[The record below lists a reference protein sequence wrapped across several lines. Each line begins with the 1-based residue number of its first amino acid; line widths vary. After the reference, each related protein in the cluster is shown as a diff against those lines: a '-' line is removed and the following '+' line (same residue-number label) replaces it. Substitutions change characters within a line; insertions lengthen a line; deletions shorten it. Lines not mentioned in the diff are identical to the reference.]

1 MKWRFGIIGGDRRQA
16 ELARMLAQDGHFV
29 TTYGLDSGENML
41 KGRLEQA
48 LSADVVILP
57 LPLCAKPGI
66 ITCAAE
72 EIPVEALLEQL
83 QPTQLILGGRVKTGG
98 TEDAAQAR
106 GLRLRDYFLRE
117 ELTVAN
123 AAATAEAA
131 LQVAMEHMD
140 RTLLGTNCLV
150 LGFGRI
156 GKLLSFRLHGLGAQV
171 TAAARKASDRAWIRA
186 YGWNALDTAALAGE
200 LGPFP
205 VVFNTVP
212 SLLLDEQLLKELPGG
227 CLYMELAS
235 VPGAE
240 ICAAERLGVHCIR
253 AAGLPGQLVPATAA
267 EAIREA
273 VYQMILEERGDPV

>member
-16 ELARMLAQDGHFV
+16 ELARMLVHDGHVV
-29 TTYGLDSGENML
+29 TTYGLDSDKSVQQE
-41 KGRLEQA
+41 RLDQV
-48 LSADVVILP
+48 LRADVVILP
-57 LPLCAKPGI
+57 LPLCAKPGKVI
-66 ITCAAE
+66 CGAE
-72 EIPVEALLEQL
+72 ELPLEILLEQL
-83 QPTQLILGGRVKTGG
+83 QPTQLILGGRIRP
-98 TEDAAQAR
+98 EEQNAAQAR

-140 RTLLGTNCLV
+140 RTLLGTKCLV

-186 YGWNALDTAALAGE
+186 YGWDALDTAALAGE
-200 LGPFP
+200 LEPFP

-212 SLLLDEQLLKELPGG
+212 SLLLDEQLLKELPAG

-235 VPGAE
+235 VPGTE
-240 ICAAERLGVHCIR
+240 ISAAERLGVHCIR
-253 AAGLPGQLVPATAA
+253 AAGLPGQMVPATAA
-267 EAIREA
+267 EAIREV

>member
-1 MKWRFGIIGGDRRQA
+1 MKWQFGIIGGDRRQV
-16 ELARMLAQDGHFV
+16 ELARMLVHDGYVV
-29 TTYGLDSGENML
+29 TTYGLDCDKSVQQE
-41 KGRLEQA
+41 RLDQV
-48 LSADVVILP
+48 LRADVVILP
-57 LPLCAKPGI
+57 LPLCAKPGKVI
-66 ITCAAE
+66 CGAE
-72 EIPVEALLEQL
+72 ELPLEILLEQL
-83 QPTQLILGGRVKTGG
+83 QPTQLILGGRIRP
-98 TEDAAQAR
+98 EEQSAAQAR

-140 RTLLGTNCLV
+140 RTLLGTKCLV
-150 LGFGRI
+150 LGFGRV

-186 YGWNALDTAALAGE
+186 YGWGALDTAALAGE
-200 LGPFP
+200 LELFP

-212 SLLLDEQLLKELPGG
+212 SLLLDEQLLKELPAG

-235 VPGAE
+235 VPGTE
-240 ICAAERLGVHCIR
+240 ISAAERLGVHCIR
-253 AAGLPGQLVPATAA
+253 AAGLPGQMVPATAA
-267 EAIREA
+267 EAIREV

>member
-1 MKWRFGIIGGDRRQA
+1 M
-16 ELARMLAQDGHFV
+16 
-29 TTYGLDSGENML
+29 
-41 KGRLEQA
+41 
-48 LSADVVILP
+48 
-57 LPLCAKPGI
+57 
-66 ITCAAE
+66 
-72 EIPVEALLEQL
+72 EALLEQL
-83 QPTQLILGGRVKTGG
+83 QPTQLILGGRVKA
-98 TEDAAQAR
+98 EEQRMAQAR
-106 GLRLRDYFLRE
+106 GLQLRDYFLRE

-131 LQVAMEHMD
+131 LQVAMEHLD

-186 YGWNALDTAALAGE
+186 YGWNALDTAALTGE
-200 LGPFP
+200 LEPFP

-212 SLLLDEQLLKELPGG
+212 SLLLDEPLLKELPGG
-227 CLYMELAS
+227 CLYVELAS

-240 ICAAERLGVHCIR
+240 ICAAQQLGVRCIR

>member
-1 MKWRFGIIGGDRRQA
+1 
-16 ELARMLAQDGHFV
+16 MLAQDGHFV
-29 TTYGLDSGENML
+29 TTYGLDSGEYML
-41 KGRLEQA
+41 KGRLEQV

-72 EIPVEALLEQL
+72 EIPMETLFEQL
-83 QPTQLILGGRVKTGG
+83 RPAQLILGGRVRPEEQG
-98 TEDAAQAR
+98 AAQAR
-106 GLRLRDYFLRE
+106 RLRLRDYFLRE

-140 RTLLGTNCLV
+140 RTLLGTKCLV
-150 LGFGRI
+150 LGFGRL

-186 YGWNALDTAALAGE
+186 YGWNALDTASLAGE

-212 SLLLDEQLLKELPGG
+212 SLLLDEQLLKELPAE

-235 VPGAE
+235 VPGTE
-240 ICAAERLGVHCIR
+240 ISAAERLGVHCIR
-253 AAGLPGQLVPATAA
+253 AAGLPGQIVPATAA